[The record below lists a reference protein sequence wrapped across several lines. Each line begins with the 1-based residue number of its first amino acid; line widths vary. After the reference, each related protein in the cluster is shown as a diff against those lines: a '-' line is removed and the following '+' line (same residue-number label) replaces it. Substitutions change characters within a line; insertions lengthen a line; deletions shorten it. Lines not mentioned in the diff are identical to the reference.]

1 MLNLRK
7 KYLCYSKI
15 KLSVIYERIYKEKIS
30 SWKIQR
36 IIQKY
41 KLYSNPKKTA
51 KNTQKHLKAVKK
63 KCITDK
69 LYKENLLGWVITA
82 LTLLNLMAH

>member
-1 MLNLRK
+1 MMR
-7 KYLCYSKI
+7 
-15 KLSVIYERIYKEKIS
+15 YKP
-30 SWKIQR
+30 
-36 IIQKY
+36 Y
-41 KLYSNPKKTA
+41 PNPKKTA

-82 LTLLNLMAH
+82 LIL